1 MQLWPWKGLEFRT
14 MGNNI
19 RCTRVRL
26 PTSHKVTFIKNS
38 NRHENCTMPIRCH
51 LWNIFYQINSNSFPA
66 QPYHIPFI
74 QYWHSS
80 NLHHIILFE
89 TMCHHPPPSPPPPP
103 SSMYNTQN
111 KNSLTFQAISV
122 FPRMSDRKYI
132 CFHDWWPLGNSA
144 PCPEHC
150 CVGASHLC
158 PGKSGR

>member
-1 MQLWPWKGLEFRT
+1 

-66 QPYHIPFI
+66 QPYHIPFTNI
-74 QYWHSS
+74 GKVQTYTISY
-80 NLHHIILFE
+80 NLRQCVIN
-89 TMCHHPPPSPPPPP
+89 PPSPIIHVH
-103 SSMYNTQN
+103 MQN
-111 KNSLTFQAISV
+111 INSLTFQAISV

>member
-1 MQLWPWKGLEFRT
+1 

-38 NRHENCTMPIRCH
+38 NRHENCTMPIRSH
-51 LWNIFYQINSNSFPA
+51 LWNIFYQINSNSFP
-66 QPYHIPFI
+66 HNPFI
-74 QYWHSS
+74 FPLS
-80 NLHHIILFE
+80 NIGIVKTYTTSHNLRQCVIN
-89 TMCHHPPPSPPPPP
+89 PPSPIIHVH
-103 SSMYNTQN
+103 MQN
-111 KNSLTFQAISV
+111 INSLTFQAISV